1 MPCAPRGRP
10 SCCVRTSWAKSS
22 KSATASPS
30 WTVVALSWKD
40 ASTKSWP
47 SATATSSPSK
57 PFPRPPAPPPK
68 RRSPPMVRRS
78 PPSPTP
84 AVRWKTSS
92 GNWSP
97 VAAMPDMNARLTRSS
112 WIARITFLEAI
123 RQRFFAFLLV
133 LSAAMVVSSVSFR
146 FMDFGHSELKFVADF
161 AFGGMFLFGSVLAL
175 VMTAQLFFAEIDNR
189 TALTLLAKPLSR
201 TEFLLGKF
209 LGTWAVLGVF
219 VFSLA
224 FLQGVILWS
233 RTQELIV
240 LAAETGRVAPDF
252 SVSGLAAFA
261 VLQWFRLGVV
271 AAMVLMVSAVA
282 RTFLFAVI
290 VGAMAIV
297 AGQLQW
303 LAQEA
308 LLKPSDA
315 NALTK
320 GLLWLSSRVIPNLQ
334 QFNIGDTLVLDPTAI
349 SGDAVWSVVLS
360 GFFYLVAFLALA
372 SLAFR
377 RREI

>member
-1 MPCAPRGRP
+1 M
-10 SCCVRTSWAKSS
+10 
-22 KSATASPS
+22 
-30 WTVVALSWKD
+30 
-40 ASTKSWP
+40 
-47 SATATSSPSK
+47 
-57 PFPRPPAPPPK
+57 
-68 RRSPPMVRRS
+68 
-78 PPSPTP
+78 
-84 AVRWKTSS
+84 
-92 GNWSP
+92 
-97 VAAMPDMNARLTRSS
+97 
-112 WIARITFLEAI
+112 
-123 RQRFFAFLLV
+123 
-133 LSAAMVVSSVSFR
+133 
-146 FMDFGHSELKFVADF
+146 
-161 AFGGMFLFGSVLAL
+161 
-175 VMTAQLFFAEIDNR
+175 
-189 TALTLLAKPLSR
+189 LAKPLSR

>member
-1 MPCAPRGRP
+1 
-10 SCCVRTSWAKSS
+10 
-22 KSATASPS
+22 
-30 WTVVALSWKD
+30 
-40 ASTKSWP
+40 
-47 SATATSSPSK
+47 
-57 PFPRPPAPPPK
+57 
-68 RRSPPMVRRS
+68 
-78 PPSPTP
+78 
-84 AVRWKTSS
+84 
-92 GNWSP
+92 
-97 VAAMPDMNARLTRSS
+97 
-112 WIARITFLEAI
+112 
-123 RQRFFAFLLV
+123 
-133 LSAAMVVSSVSFR
+133 
-146 FMDFGHSELKFVADF
+146 MDFGHSELKFVADF

-175 VMTAQLFFAEIDNR
+175 VMTAQLFFAEIENR

-252 SVSGLAAFA
+252 SVSGLASFA
-261 VLQWFRLGVV
+261 VLQWLRLGVV

-282 RTFLFAVI
+282 RTFLFTVI

-315 NALTK
+315 SVVTK
-320 GLLWLSSRVIPNLQ
+320 SLLWISSRVIPNLQ
-334 QFNIGDTLVLDPTAI
+334 QFNIGDTLVLDPAAI
-349 SGDAVWSVVLS
+349 SGAAVWSVVLS
-360 GFFYLVAFLALA
+360 GLFYLVAFLALA

>member
-1 MPCAPRGRP
+1 
-10 SCCVRTSWAKSS
+10 
-22 KSATASPS
+22 
-30 WTVVALSWKD
+30 
-40 ASTKSWP
+40 
-47 SATATSSPSK
+47 
-57 PFPRPPAPPPK
+57 
-68 RRSPPMVRRS
+68 
-78 PPSPTP
+78 
-84 AVRWKTSS
+84 
-92 GNWSP
+92 
-97 VAAMPDMNARLTRSS
+97 MNASLTRAG

-175 VMTAQLFFAEIDNR
+175 VMTAQLFFAEIDSR

-209 LGTWAVLGVF
+209 IGIWAVLGVF

-224 FLQGVILWS
+224 FLQGIILWS
-233 RTQELIV
+233 RAQELIV
-240 LAAETGRVAPDF
+240 LATENGRVAPEF
-252 SVSGLAAFA
+252 SSGGLATFA
-261 VLQWFRLGVV
+261 LLQWFRLGVV

-282 RTFLFAVI
+282 RTFLFAVV
-290 VGAMAIV
+290 VGAMTIV

-308 LLKPSDA
+308 LLKPSEA
-315 NALTK
+315 GALTK

-334 QFNIGDTLVLDPTAI
+334 QFNIGDTLVLDPKALPAEAI
-349 SGDAVWSVVLS
+349 GPVVLS
-360 GFFYLVAFLALA
+360 GAFYLVAFLALA

>member
-1 MPCAPRGRP
+1 M
-10 SCCVRTSWAKSS
+10 K
-22 KSATASPS
+22 AS
-30 WTVVALSWKD
+30 
-40 ASTKSWP
+40 
-47 SATATSSPSK
+47 
-57 PFPRPPAPPPK
+57 
-68 RRSPPMVRRS
+68 
-78 PPSPTP
+78 
-84 AVRWKTSS
+84 
-92 GNWSP
+92 
-97 VAAMPDMNARLTRSS
+97 LTRSG

-201 TEFLLGKF
+201 TEFLIGKF

-219 VFSLA
+219 VFSWA
-224 FLQGVILWS
+224 FLQGIILWS

-240 LAAETGRVAPDF
+240 LAAESGRVAPDF
-252 SVSGLAAFA
+252 SVGGLASFA
-261 VLQWFRLGVV
+261 LLQWFRLGVV

-282 RTFLFAVI
+282 RTFLFAVV

-308 LLKPSDA
+308 LLKPSEA
-315 NALTK
+315 GAFTK
-320 GLLWLSSRVIPNLQ
+320 ALLWLSSRIIPNLQ
-334 QFNIGDTLVLDPTAI
+334 QFNIGDTLVLDPSAL
-349 SGDAVWSVVLS
+349 SGEAVWSVVLS
-360 GFFYLVAFLALA
+360 GLFYLVAFLALA
-372 SLAFR
+372 GLAFR

>member
-1 MPCAPRGRP
+1 
-10 SCCVRTSWAKSS
+10 
-22 KSATASPS
+22 
-30 WTVVALSWKD
+30 
-40 ASTKSWP
+40 
-47 SATATSSPSK
+47 
-57 PFPRPPAPPPK
+57 
-68 RRSPPMVRRS
+68 
-78 PPSPTP
+78 
-84 AVRWKTSS
+84 
-92 GNWSP
+92 
-97 VAAMPDMNARLTRSS
+97 
-112 WIARITFLEAI
+112 
-123 RQRFFAFLLV
+123 
-133 LSAAMVVSSVSFR
+133 MVVSSVSFR

-209 LGTWAVLGVF
+209 IGTWAVLGVF

-233 RTQELIV
+233 RAQELIV
-240 LAAETGRVAPDF
+240 LATENGRVAPEF
-252 SVSGLAAFA
+252 SVSGLATFA
-261 VLQWFRLGVV
+261 LLQWFRLGVV

-282 RTFLFAVI
+282 RTFLFAVV
-290 VGAMAIV
+290 VGAMTIV

-315 NALTK
+315 GVLTK

-334 QFNIGDTLVLDPTAI
+334 QFNIGDTLVLDPKALPAEAI
-349 SGDAVWSVVLS
+349 GPVILS
-360 GFFYLVAFLALA
+360 GLFYLIAFLALA

>member
-1 MPCAPRGRP
+1 MKAFC
-10 SCCVRTSWAKSS
+10 
-22 KSATASPS
+22 
-30 WTVVALSWKD
+30 
-40 ASTKSWP
+40 
-47 SATATSSPSK
+47 
-57 PFPRPPAPPPK
+57 
-68 RRSPPMVRRS
+68 RRS
-78 PPSPTP
+78 
-84 AVRWKTSS
+84 
-92 GNWSP
+92 G
-97 VAAMPDMNARLTRSS
+97 

-133 LSAAMVVSSVSFR
+133 LSAAMVLSSVSFR
-146 FMDFGHSELKFVADF
+146 FLDFGHSELKFVADF

-209 LGTWAVLGVF
+209 LGAWAVLGVF

-224 FLQGVILWS
+224 FLQGVILWG
-233 RTQELIV
+233 RAQELAAM
-240 LAAETGRVAPDF
+240 AAEAGRVAPEF
-252 SVSGLAAFA
+252 SVGGLASFA
-261 VLQWFRLGVV
+261 LLQWVRLGVV

-282 RTFLFAVI
+282 RTFLFAVV

-308 LLKPSDA
+308 LLKPSEA
-315 NALTK
+315 GVLAK

-334 QFNIGDTLVLDPTAI
+334 QFNIGDSLVLDPSAVPTEAI
-349 SGDAVWSVVLS
+349 WAVALS
-360 GFFYLVAFLALA
+360 GGCYLAVFLFLG

-377 RREI
+377 SREI

>member
-1 MPCAPRGRP
+1 M
-10 SCCVRTSWAKSS
+10 
-22 KSATASPS
+22 
-30 WTVVALSWKD
+30 
-40 ASTKSWP
+40 
-47 SATATSSPSK
+47 
-57 PFPRPPAPPPK
+57 K
-68 RRSPPMVRRS
+68 RFF
-78 PPSPTP
+78 
-84 AVRWKTSS
+84 
-92 GNWSP
+92 
-97 VAAMPDMNARLTRSS
+97 TRSG
-112 WIARITFLEAI
+112 WIARVTFLEAI

-209 LGTWAVLGVF
+209 IGTWAVLGVF

-233 RTQELIV
+233 RAQELIV
-240 LAAETGRVAPDF
+240 IATESGRVAPEF
-252 SVSGLAAFA
+252 SASGLFSFA

-282 RTFLFAVI
+282 RTFLFAVV
-290 VGAMAIV
+290 VGAMTIV

-320 GLLWLSSRVIPNLQ
+320 ALLWLSSRVIPNLQ
-334 QFNIGDTLVLDPTAI
+334 QFNIGDTLVLDPSAVPADSVGAVVA
-349 SGDAVWSVVLS
+349 SGL
-360 GFFYLVAFLALA
+360 FYLIAFLALA

>member
-1 MPCAPRGRP
+1 
-10 SCCVRTSWAKSS
+10 
-22 KSATASPS
+22 
-30 WTVVALSWKD
+30 
-40 ASTKSWP
+40 
-47 SATATSSPSK
+47 
-57 PFPRPPAPPPK
+57 
-68 RRSPPMVRRS
+68 
-78 PPSPTP
+78 
-84 AVRWKTSS
+84 
-92 GNWSP
+92 
-97 VAAMPDMNARLTRSS
+97 MNASLTRTG

-209 LGTWAVLGVF
+209 VGTWAVLGVF

-224 FLQGVILWS
+224 FLQGIILWS
-233 RTQELIV
+233 RAQELIV
-240 LAAETGRVAPDF
+240 LATENGRVAPEF
-252 SVSGLAAFA
+252 SSGGLATFA
-261 VLQWFRLGVV
+261 LLQWFRLGVV

-282 RTFLFAVI
+282 RTFLF
-290 VGAMAIV
+290 
-297 AGQLQW
+297 
-303 LAQEA
+303 
-308 LLKPSDA
+308 
-315 NALTK
+315 
-320 GLLWLSSRVIPNLQ
+320 
-334 QFNIGDTLVLDPTAI
+334 
-349 SGDAVWSVVLS
+349 
-360 GFFYLVAFLALA
+360 LVAFLALA

>member
-1 MPCAPRGRP
+1 
-10 SCCVRTSWAKSS
+10 
-22 KSATASPS
+22 
-30 WTVVALSWKD
+30 
-40 ASTKSWP
+40 
-47 SATATSSPSK
+47 
-57 PFPRPPAPPPK
+57 
-68 RRSPPMVRRS
+68 
-78 PPSPTP
+78 
-84 AVRWKTSS
+84 
-92 GNWSP
+92 
-97 VAAMPDMNARLTRSS
+97 MNARLTRTS

-133 LSAAMVVSSVSFR
+133 LSAVMVVSSVSLR

-175 VMTAQLFFAEIDNR
+175 VMTAQLFFAEIENR

-252 SVSGLAAFA
+252 SVSGLASFA
-261 VLQWFRLGVV
+261 VLQWLRLGVV

-282 RTFLFAVI
+282 RTFLFTVI

-315 NALTK
+315 SVVTK
-320 GLLWLSSRVIPNLQ
+320 SLLWISSRVIPQ
-334 QFNIGDTLVLDPTAI
+334 PP
-349 SGDAVWSVVLS
+349 AV
-360 GFFYLVAFLALA
+360 
-372 SLAFR
+372 
-377 RREI
+377 

>member
-1 MPCAPRGRP
+1 M
-10 SCCVRTSWAKSS
+10 K
-22 KSATASPS
+22 
-30 WTVVALSWKD
+30 
-40 ASTKSWP
+40 
-47 SATATSSPSK
+47 
-57 PFPRPPAPPPK
+57 
-68 RRSPPMVRRS
+68 
-78 PPSPTP
+78 
-84 AVRWKTSS
+84 
-92 GNWSP
+92 
-97 VAAMPDMNARLTRSS
+97 ARLTRAS

-224 FLQGVILWS
+224 FLQGIILWS

-252 SVSGLAAFA
+252 TSVASPPSPCCSGSASASSPRWCS
-261 VLQWFRLGVV
+261 WFR
-271 AAMVLMVSAVA
+271 
-282 RTFLFAVI
+282 R
-290 VGAMAIV
+290 
-297 AGQLQW
+297 
-303 LAQEA
+303 
-308 LLKPSDA
+308 
-315 NALTK
+315 
-320 GLLWLSSRVIPNLQ
+320 SR
-334 QFNIGDTLVLDPTAI
+334 GR
-349 SGDAVWSVVLS
+349 SYS
-360 GFFYLVAFLALA
+360 
-372 SLAFR
+372 R
-377 RREI
+377 